1 MPPICILLVDD
12 SPEFLESAAGYL
24 ATQPDLRVVGRALS
38 GPAALEQAA
47 VLRPDLVLMDIA
59 LPGMNGLEAARQIKA
74 WPAPPRIIILTLHD
88 NPEYRSAAAAV
99 RADGFVAKSD
109 FGVQLLPVVRAL
121 FATRPEPVEG
131 PVAGQRAEAFRQAQ
145 GAETFRQAQGAE
157 TFRQAQGAEAFRQ
170 AQGAETFRQAQGAEA
185 FRQAQGAEPPMKHI
199 LIVDDSQTMRRM
211 IMASLRGLAGATF
224 DEASSGLEA
233 IERLALAP
241 VNLMTLDLN
250 MPDMH
255 GLEVLQFVRRHQA
268 YRTIPIV
275 VITTK
280 GEGAS
285 RSAVMAAGATRYV
298 TKPFSPPMLAALV
311 NELLQV

>member
-1 MPPICILLVDD
+1 MPPIRILLVDD

-24 ATQPDLRVVGRALS
+24 ANQPDLRVVGRALS

-131 PVAGQRAEAFRQAQ
+131 PVAG
-145 GAETFRQAQGAE
+145 
-157 TFRQAQGAEAFRQ
+157 
-170 AQGAETFRQAQGAEA
+170 QGAEA

>member
-131 PVAGQRAEAFRQAQ
+131 PVA
-145 GAETFRQAQGAE
+145 
-157 TFRQAQGAEAFRQ
+157 
-170 AQGAETFRQAQGAEA
+170 
-185 FRQAQGAEPPMKHI
+185 AQGAEPPMKHI

-285 RSAVMAAGATRYV
+285 RSAVMAAGATHYV

>member
-1 MPPICILLVDD
+1 MPPIRILLVDD

-24 ATQPDLRVVGRALS
+24 AAQPDLRVIGRALS
-38 GPAALEQAA
+38 GQAALEQAA
-47 VLRPDLVLMDIA
+47 ARRPDLVLMDIA
-59 LPGMNGLEAARQIKA
+59 MPGMNGLEAARQIKT

-88 NPEYRSAAAAV
+88 NPEYRSAASAV

-109 FGVQLLPVVRAL
+109 FGVQLLPVIRAL

-131 PVAGQRAEAFRQAQ
+131 SELAPHAGAFRQAH
-145 GAETFRQAQGAE
+145 GALDAARNSYVNQALEQ
-157 TFRQAQGAEAFRQ
+157 
-170 AQGAETFRQAQGAEA
+170 
-185 FRQAQGAEPPMKHI
+185 PPMKHI

-211 IMASLRGLAGATF
+211 IMASLRGLAGVTF
-224 DEASSGLEA
+224 DEATSGLEA
-233 IERLALAP
+233 IERLALGP
-241 VNLMTLDLN
+241 VQLMTLDLN

-255 GLEVLQFVRRHQA
+255 GLEVLQFVRKHHA

-280 GEGAS
+280 GEEAS
-285 RSAVMAAGATRYV
+285 RSAAMAAGATRYV

>member
-1 MPPICILLVDD
+1 MPPIRILLVDD

-24 ATQPDLRVVGRALS
+24 AAQPDLCVIGRALS
-38 GPAALEQAA
+38 GQAALEQAA
-47 VLRPDLVLMDIA
+47 ARRPDLVLMDIA
-59 LPGMNGLEAARQIKA
+59 MPSMNGLEAARQIKT

-99 RADGFVAKSD
+99 QADGFVAKSD
-109 FGVQLLPVVRAL
+109 FGVQLLPVIRAL
-121 FATRPEPVEG
+121 FAARPEPVEG
-131 PVAGQRAEAFRQAQ
+131 SELAPHAGAFRQAQ
-145 GAETFRQAQGAE
+145 GALDAARNSYVNQALEQ
-157 TFRQAQGAEAFRQ
+157 
-170 AQGAETFRQAQGAEA
+170 
-185 FRQAQGAEPPMKHI
+185 PPMKHI

-224 DEASSGLEA
+224 DEATSGLEA
-233 IERLALAP
+233 IERLALGP
-241 VNLMTLDLN
+241 VQLMTLDLN

-255 GLEVLQFVRRHQA
+255 GLEVLQFVRKHHA

-280 GEGAS
+280 GEEAS